1 MRAGRPGAGRAA
13 YSGGDGCARGQSRP
27 RDPPAC
33 GHGSSARRASRRQPE
48 SDSRARAAGAR
59 AGQSQRHR
67 RDGGN
72 ASGRSPFAL
81 SLPRPEHGA
90 KRGRAGHAHC
100 RAEVGRMV
108 RRGELRLRVAV
119 RRLRSNGRGAE
130 GDRLYGSVRR
140 RSRNRQRRPRGL
152 SADRGRTPRHARE
165 LDDEGHSPSQQ
176 RRELHRRRRPSAQNR
191 RSHSRARRPSP
202 RERRAARDLQGAGHE
217 PWSGRGARCRSAFRR
232 LDQRHSH
239 RDRSGLAFDNA
250 G

>member
-1 MRAGRPGAGRAA
+1 VLPEGSRLEMRAGQPGAGRAA
-13 YSGGDGCARGQSRP
+13 YSGGDGCARGQSRA

-33 GHGSSARRASRRQPE
+33 GHGSSARRSSHRQPE
-48 SDSRARAAGAR
+48 GDSRARAAGAR

-90 KRGRAGHAHC
+90 QRGRAGRARG

-108 RRGELRLRVAV
+108 RRGELRRRLAV

-130 GDRLYGSVRR
+130 GDRLHGSVRR

-152 SADRGRTPRHARE
+152 SAGRGRTPRHARE
-165 LDDEGHSPSQQ
+165 LDNEGHSPSQQ

-191 RSHSRARRPSP
+191 RSRSRARRPSP

-217 PWSGRGARCRSAFRR
+217 PWSGRGARCRSALRR
-232 LDQRHSH
+232 LHQSHSH
-239 RDRSGLAFDNA
+239 SD
-250 G
+250 